1 METGTP
7 RPHGMDNN
15 GTRPCVRR
23 SSEWGFSTGGGR
35 ETRGRSGPNGAKKRA
50 DVDGG
55 DEHSGDWVD
64 FPPRDRGPRRDFTD
78 WTRPRSSRLRSRR
91 VSHGS
96 TRDFKSTKYQMYRMW
111 GTTYGGLPG
120 LHSGGMLVL
129 CKTQGVSEL
138 RYLRGRGRSLGR
150 LGGWNPTSR

>member
-1 METGTP
+1 MHPSSKGAQQSEEGRMETGTP

-23 SSEWGFSTGGGR
+23 SFKRGFPTGGGR

-55 DEHSGDWVD
+55 DGHSGNWVD
-64 FPPRDRGPRRDFTD
+64 LPPRDRGPRRDFAG
-78 WTRPRSSRLRSRR
+78 WTRPRAPKLGFRR

-96 TRDFKSTKYQMYRMW
+96 TRDFKSTK
-111 GTTYGGLPG
+111 
-120 LHSGGMLVL
+120 
-129 CKTQGVSEL
+129 
-138 RYLRGRGRSLGR
+138 
-150 LGGWNPTSR
+150 